1 MEPRQIKDTRIHL
14 VEELRKLPQSPGVDI
29 MIKEALAGEFH
40 DFKNKK
46 YDCGK
51 VASVLMLESMK
62 HYELANRIKDGEFD
76 EQPDDE
82 DKAVMRETCLKGGF
96 TEEQVKVLFGL

>member
-1 MEPRQIKDTRIHL
+1 MEPIEIKDTRIHL
-14 VEELRKLPQSPGVDI
+14 VEELRKLPPSPGVDV
-29 MIKEALAGEFH
+29 MIAEALAGEYH

-51 VASVLMLESMK
+51 YASATMLDALG
-62 HYELANRIKDGEFD
+62 HHELSTRIKGGEFD

-82 DKAVMRETCLKGGF
+82 DKAAMRETCLKGGF